1 MTDALET
8 EQPPRTEYEAREF
21 LIESIFMMRRTA
33 IELRR
38 RADKLDALSFDL
50 GAVLGADLLDRIRSP
65 GAPPGPSR

>member
-1 MTDALET
+1 MTDDVGN
-8 EQPPRTEYEAREF
+8 RTASSYGGTEAREF

-50 GAVLGADLLDRIRSP
+50 GAVLGAESCSRIRSP
-65 GAPPGPSR
+65 GAPPGP